1 MLAVLAVA
9 LLLGVAQ
16 GATLGAYFVNWAQYR
31 ASPYTYTAS
40 NLQPIIKRI
49 DQIYYGFIYFCPPAG
64 TNPMPYW
71 AVPPYGNCT
80 DSNEYQ
86 LLSVEPKDAT
96 FLPQI
101 VAFKSQ
107 NPNLKVLLSIG
118 GWNFPSAFFSK
129 LAASSTNRQKFIAS
143 ANAWISQYKV
153 DGIDID
159 WEYPGS
165 PPRTDPVE
173 ISCYQFDTV
182 EDAGGSSAD
191 KTNVVDFL
199 KDLKTGLGGKLLTFA
214 AQAGKSNED
223 AENLAQTTQYVD
235 MWHIMTYDYQ
245 VSDIPDSSGS
255 LMSPNAPLYNPTG
268 GLNESISAT
277 VADYLAAGVPK
288 SKIMVG
294 IPYYGHTWY
303 DKALVGTTN
312 WQKFGNKGT
321 IQGECCGPFVNTYGA
336 KYGKGC
342 NMCGTMMYSEVQ
354 AAKPTYY
361 YDTTSQSAIGFW
373 SAEGADGWTEPGT
386 WISYNDL
393 TSVAAITS
401 WSNSQGLSGVFV
413 FDTSMDSIS
422 NNQFT
427 YDLTNKIADTLG
439 GH

>member
-1 MLAVLAVA
+1 
-9 LLLGVAQ
+9 VAQ

-31 ASPYTYTAS
+31 AAPYTYTAS
-40 NLQPIIKRI
+40 NLQSIIKRI

-71 AVPPYGNCT
+71 SIPPYGNCT
-80 DSNEYQ
+80 DANEYQ

-101 VAFKSQ
+101 VGMKSQ

-129 LAASSTNRQKFIAS
+129 LAANSTSRSKFVSSINSWLT
-143 ANAWISQYKV
+143 QYKV
-153 DGIDID
+153 DGVDID

-165 PPRTDPVE
+165 PARTDPVE

-182 EDAGGSSAD
+182 QDAGGSSND
-191 KTNVVDFL
+191 KNNIAPFL
-199 KDLKTGLGGKLLTFA
+199 QAIKQGMPAGKLLTFA
-214 AQAGKSNED
+214 AQAGKANEN
-223 AENLAQTTQYVD
+223 AENLAQTTQWVD

-245 VSDIPDSSGS
+245 VSDIPDSSGAM
-255 LMSPNAPLYNPTG
+255 MSPNAPLYNPAQ
-268 GLNESISAT
+268 GLNESISSS
-277 VADYLAAGVPK
+277 VADYIAAGVPK
-288 SKIMVG
+288 SKIMAG

-303 DKALVGTTN
+303 SKALIGTSN
-312 WQKFGNKGT
+312 WQKFGNTGT

-354 AAKPTYY
+354 AAQPTYY
-361 YDTTSQSAIGFW
+361 YDSTSQSAIGFW
-373 SAEGADGWTEPGT
+373 NTMGADGWTEPGT
-386 WISYNDL
+386 WISYNDP
-393 TSVAAITS
+393 TSVAAITN
-401 WSNSQGLSGVFV
+401 WAKTQGLSGVFV

-422 NNQFT
+422 GSTFT

>member
-1 MLAVLAVA
+1 LPSSRHKPNA
-9 LLLGVAQ
+9 LL
-16 GATLGAYFVNWAQYR
+16 
-31 ASPYTYTAS
+31 S
-40 NLQPIIKRI
+40 I
-49 DQIYYGFIYFCPPAG
+49 
-64 TNPMPYW
+64 
-71 AVPPYGNCT
+71 PPYGNCT
-80 DSNEYQ
+80 DANEYQ

-101 VAFKSQ
+101 VGYKSQ

-129 LAASSTNRQKFIAS
+129 LAASSTSRQKFIAS
-143 ANAWISQYKV
+143 ANSWINQYKV

-165 PPRTDPVE
+165 PARTDPVE

-191 KTNVVDFL
+191 KTNIVDFL
-199 KDLKTGLGGKLLTFA
+199 KDLKTGLPSGKLLTFA
-214 AQAGKSNED
+214 AQAGKSNEG

-235 MWHIMTYDYQ
+235 MWHVMSYDYQ
-245 VSDIPDSSGS
+245 VSDIPDASGS
-255 LMSPNAPLYNPTG
+255 MMSPNAPLYNPSA

-312 WQKFGNKGT
+312 WQKFGNQGS
-321 IQGECCGPFVNTYGA
+321 IQGECCGPFQQTYGA

-354 AAKPTYY
+354 AGKPTYY

-373 SAEGADGWTEPGT
+373 SAMGADGWTEPGT
-386 WISYNDL
+386 WISYNDP
-393 TSVAAITS
+393 TSVAAITN
-401 WSNSQGLSGVFV
+401 WAKAQGLSGVFA
-413 FDTSMDSIS
+413 FDTSMDSIA

>member
-1 MLAVLAVA
+1 
-9 LLLGVAQ
+9 
-16 GATLGAYFVNWAQYR
+16 
-31 ASPYTYTAS
+31 
-40 NLQPIIKRI
+40 
-49 DQIYYGFIYFCPPAG
+49 
-64 TNPMPYW
+64 MPYW
-71 AVPPYGNCT
+71 SVPPYGNCT
-80 DSNEYQ
+80 NSNEYE

-96 FLPQI
+96 YIPQI
-101 VAFKSQ
+101 VGYKSL

-118 GWNFPSAFFSK
+118 GWNFPSEYFSK
-129 LAASSTNRQKFIAS
+129 LAASSTSMQKFVTS
-143 ANAWISQYKV
+143 CNAWINQYKV

-173 ISCYQFDTV
+173 ISCTDFQTV
-182 EDAGGSSAD
+182 TDNGGSTAD
-191 KTNVVDFL
+191 KTNIVNL
-199 KDLKTGLGGKLLTFA
+199 LKTIKSGLGTKLLTFA
-214 AQAGKSNED
+214 AQAGKSNEA

-235 MWHIMTYDYQ
+235 MWHVMTYDYQ

-255 LMSPNAPLYNPTG
+255 MMSPNAPLYNPAA

-277 VADYLAAGVPK
+277 IADYIAAGVPK
-288 SKIMVG
+288 SKLMVG
-294 IPYYGHTWY
+294 VPYYGHTWY
-303 DKALVGTTN
+303 ETALIGTNN

-321 IQGECCGPFVNTYGA
+321 IQGECCGPFQQTYGA

-342 NMCGTMMYSEVQ
+342 NMCGTMMYSEIQ
-354 AAKPTYY
+354 AGKPTYY
-361 YDTTSQSAIGFW
+361 YDTQSQSAIGFW
-373 SAEGADGWTEPGT
+373 NSMGADGWTEPGT

-393 TSVAAITS
+393 TSVTAITN
-401 WSNSQGLSGVFV
+401 WLKTQGLAGVFV